1 MPTPDEKPPASP
13 TFAGVRFGRLARSK
27 PLWALVVGALLF
39 VSYLNRLDTF
49 VMPAPA
55 SASALA
61 PLPEATHEAPK
72 PAVKEIVSSDGRHFT
87 SGPAFPPSAWTDLRK
102 WERELPQHNL
112 SLPFP
117 EGRTGRYVR
126 FTNQVR
132 GLGWNNVL
140 NEMCVLLPT
149 RGRVEADWS
158 RLLNAEVAHQSNRGF
173 VAEEYTWMVRL
184 PCPSSRHSAH
194 PSSPCSK
201 STIHGSPRPGRR

>member
-1 MPTPDEKPPASP
+1 MDEDNPQQRAVEHVPDAFCQAQPSLRAAAGTTLHLTCTMPTPDEKPPASP
-13 TFAGVRFGRLARSK
+13 TFAGVRLGRLVRSK

-149 RGRVEADWS
+149 
-158 RLLNAEVAHQSNRGF
+158 
-173 VAEEYTWMVRL
+173 
-184 PCPSSRHSAH
+184 P
-194 PSSPCSK
+194 
-201 STIHGSPRPGRR
+201 